1 MRIRF
6 LRDYKFAHQGMFPEL
21 FIRGREHDADEDLL
35 KTAIADGAAEL
46 VEAVPVAED
55 NGARPAG
62 KAWRA
67 GGQWAG
73 DTCCILAT
81 GPSLTPDQ
89 AEYAKGKARV
99 IAVNDA
105 WRLAPWAD
113 ILYACDAPLVAPS

>member
-1 MRIRF
+1 MRMRF
-6 LRDYKFAHQGMFPEL
+6 LRDYKWAEQGMFVRQYVKGQE
-21 FIRGREHDADEDLL
+21 EDVLEECA
-35 KTAIADGAAEL
+35 KAAVRDGAAKP
-46 VEAVPVAED
+46 VEASKAAAQ
-55 NGARPAG
+55 GARPAG

-81 GPSLTPDQ
+81 GPSLTPAQ

-113 ILYACDAPLVAPS
+113 ILYACDAPLVATS